1 MQSYWIRI
9 GVGALGVFLLGMVV
23 VTMGRRGSRMVH
35 ELAASDGITIPF
47 PVGDFTVEGN
57 RLGSFSKL
65 NIRRIPTAEG
75 RVKALVR
82 LDDPGHTDLLSS
94 CTLVLEDG
102 NFEPGADFR
111 CAAVDESL
119 TAMTRIGEVVFAPG
133 EMIRPLYMLRD
144 GEFSGLEEVASATS
158 GPEDF
163 EMAAVTGSGRT
174 VRIRKVG
181 TDTRLVVRDA
191 KGNTIVNLNA
201 HPQ

>member
-1 MQSYWIRI
+1 MKSYWIRI

-23 VTMGRRGSRMVH
+23 VTMGRRGTRMVH

-47 PVGDFTVEGN
+47 PAGAFTVDGN
-57 RLGSFSKL
+57 RLGSFTKL
-65 NIRRIPTAEG
+65 NIRRIPSAEG

-82 LDDPGHTDLLSS
+82 LDDPGQTERLSS

-119 TAMTRIGEVVFAPG
+119 TAMTRIGEIEFAPG
-133 EMIRPLYMLRD
+133 ELIRPLYALH
-144 GEFSGLEEVASATS
+144 GESGLEEMASITP

-163 EMAAVTGSGRT
+163 EMAAVIGNGGT
-174 VRIRKVG
+174 VRIRKTG

-191 KGNTIVNLNA
+191 KGNAVVNLNA
-201 HPQ
+201 HPR

>member
-9 GVGALGVFLLGMVV
+9 GVGALGVFLFGMVV
-23 VTMGRRGSRMVH
+23 VTIGRRGSRMVH

-47 PVGDFTVEGN
+47 PVGGFTVDGN

-65 NIRRIPTAEG
+65 NIRRTPSDEG
-75 RVKALVR
+75 RVRALVR
-82 LDDPGHTDLLSS
+82 LDNPGQTEHLSS

-119 TAMTRIGEVVFAPG
+119 AAMTRIGEIEFAPG
-133 EMIRPLYMLRD
+133 QLIRPLYALH
-144 GEFSGLEEVASATS
+144 GEDFAPLEEVASAAT

-163 EMAAVTGSGRT
+163 EMAAVIGNGGT
-174 VRIRKVG
+174 VRIRKSG
-181 TDTRLVVRDA
+181 TDTRLVVRDT
-191 KGNTIVNLNA
+191 KGNAVVNLNA
-201 HPQ
+201 RRQ